1 MFQLPF
7 KCKGLNPSHKRYR
20 LSKRYKNKVHIP
32 TANKKYILV
41 LKISITLNTNNG
53 QKMKD
58 NFSKKMQLESKQ
70 ASHS

>member
-7 KCKGLNPSHKRYR
+7 KCKGLNSSHKRYR
-20 LSKRYKNKVHIP
+20 LSKRYKNKVHIA

-41 LKISITLNTNNG
+41 LKISITLNTNDG

-70 ASHS
+70 ASHP